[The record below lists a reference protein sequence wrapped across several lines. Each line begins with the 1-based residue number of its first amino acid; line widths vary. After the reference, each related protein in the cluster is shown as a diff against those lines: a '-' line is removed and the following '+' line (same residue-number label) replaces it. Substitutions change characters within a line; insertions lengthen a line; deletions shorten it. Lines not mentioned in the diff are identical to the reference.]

1 MSGKYFNRKTIL
13 VLGVVIVVLAGVA
26 GRRSGTGEQ
35 RYQAQFLQLF
45 DTVTQIVGYGR
56 TEKEFTLQAQMVQDQ
71 LREYDQLYDIYNDY
85 PGISNLKT
93 VNDQAGIAPVKV
105 DQRIMDLLVLSRD
118 IYDRTDGKMNVA
130 FGSVLSIWHDYRTAG
145 VDDPQNAAL
154 PPMEQ
159 LEEAALHTDINKM
172 ILDEKASTVYLADPE
187 MTLDVGAIAKGYAVE
202 QTAQYAIN
210 QGVKSM
216 LISVGGNVR
225 AIGTKAG
232 NEPWKVGVQDPNQE
246 IQSGSLCNML
256 LTDMSLVSSG
266 DYQRYYIVDGKR
278 YNHIIDPDTLMPA
291 DYFADVTIL
300 TRDSGLAD
308 GYSTALYAM
317 PLEEGRKL
325 VENTPG
331 MEALWVFHDGSQ
343 VFSSGF
349 KQLMETK

>member
-325 VENTPG
+325 VEDTPG